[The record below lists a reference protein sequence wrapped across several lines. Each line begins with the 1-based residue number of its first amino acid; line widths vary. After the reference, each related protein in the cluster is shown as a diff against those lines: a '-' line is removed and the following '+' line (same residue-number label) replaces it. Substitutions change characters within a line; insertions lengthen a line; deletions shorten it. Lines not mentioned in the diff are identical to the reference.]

1 MRDELHHITLGMSVN
16 TAEAQFPSKIFQV
29 SLNFLRIQ
37 KCFPKNLNVDDCWVM
52 VGYRWFWFIFKA
64 LIIFQMFLPI
74 F

>member
-37 KCFPKNLNVDDCWVM
+37 KCFPKNLNVDDC
-52 VGYRWFWFIFKA
+52 
-64 LIIFQMFLPI
+64 
-74 F
+74 